1 MKRVDMFLTL
11 LLVIFALALV
21 QVRDRARL
29 QFMDK
34 ESLDKEARE
43 LELEWGRLQLEEGSL
58 ASHSR
63 VDQLARRDLGMVPV
77 PIDKIV
83 VIAVPDP
90 APGRSGEGA
99 P

>member
-1 MKRVDMFLTL
+1 MKRLDVFLTL
-11 LLVIFALALV
+11 AVVLCALAVV

-43 LELEWGRLQLEEGSL
+43 LEVEWGRLQLELGSL

-63 VDQLARRDLGMVPV
+63 VDQLARKELGLVPV
-77 PIDKIV
+77 PLDKIV
-83 VIAVPDP
+83 LLSAARQADTGTQP
-90 APGRSGEGA
+90 
-99 P
+99 

>member
-1 MKRVDMFLTL
+1 MKRLDVFLTL
-11 LLVIFALALV
+11 ALLLCALAVV

-43 LELEWGRLQLEEGSL
+43 LEVEWGRLQLELGSL

-63 VDQLARRDLGMVPV
+63 VDQLARKELGLVPV
-77 PIDKIV
+77 PLDKIV
-83 VIAVPDP
+83 LLSS
-90 APGRSGEGA
+90 APQASTGA
-99 P
+99 QP

>member
-1 MKRVDMFLTL
+1 MKRRDLFLTL
-11 LLVIFALALV
+11 VLVAVALAVV

-43 LELEWGRLQLEEGSL
+43 LEVEWGRLQLEAGSL

-63 VDQLARRDLGMVPV
+63 VDQLARRDLGLVPV
-77 PIDKIV
+77 PMDKIV
-83 VIAVPDP
+83 LLP
-90 APGRSGEGA
+90 AATSAEVQR
-99 P
+99 

>member
-1 MKRVDMFLTL
+1 VKRLDMFLTL
-11 LLVIFALALV
+11 LLVIFALAVV
-21 QVRDRARL
+21 QVRDHARL

-34 ESLDKEARE
+34 EGLDKEARE
-43 LELEWGRLQLEEGSL
+43 LELEWGRLQLEQGSL
-58 ASHSR
+58 ANHSR

-83 VIAVPDP
+83 VIAAPDP
-90 APGRSGEGA
+90 GANRAGKGA

>member
-1 MKRVDMFLTL
+1 MKRLDVFLTL
-11 LLVIFALALV
+11 ALLLCALAVV

-43 LELEWGRLQLEEGSL
+43 LEVEWGRLQLELGSL

-63 VDQLARRDLGMVPV
+63 VDQLARKDLGLVPV
-77 PIDKIV
+77 ALDKIV
-83 VIAVPDP
+83 LLSA
-90 APGRSGEGA
+90 APQASTGA
-99 P
+99 PP

>member
-1 MKRVDMFLTL
+1 MKRLDVFLTL
-11 LLVIFALALV
+11 ALLLCALAVV

-43 LELEWGRLQLEEGSL
+43 LEVEWGRLQLELGSL

-63 VDQLARRDLGMVPV
+63 VDQLARKELGLVPV
-77 PIDKIV
+77 ALDKIV
-83 VIAVPDP
+83 LLTT
-90 APGRSGEGA
+90 APQASTGA
-99 P
+99 QP

>member
-1 MKRVDMFLTL
+1 MKRLDVFLTL
-11 LLVIFALALV
+11 ALLLCALAVV

-43 LELEWGRLQLEEGSL
+43 LEVEWGRLQLELGSL

-63 VDQLARRDLGMVPV
+63 VDQLARKELGLVPV
-77 PIDKIV
+77 ALDKIV
-83 VIAVPDP
+83 LLP
-90 APGRSGEGA
+90 AA
-99 P
+99 PSTEAQP

>member
-1 MKRVDMFLTL
+1 MKRLDVFLTL
-11 LLVIFALALV
+11 ALLLCALAVV

-43 LELEWGRLQLEEGSL
+43 LELEWGRLQLELGSL

-63 VDQLARRDLGMVPV
+63 VDQLARKELGLVPV
-77 PIDKIV
+77 ALDKIV
-83 VIAVPDP
+83 LLSA
-90 APGRSGEGA
+90 APQASTGA
-99 P
+99 QP

>member
-1 MKRVDMFLTL
+1 MKRLDVFLTL
-11 LLVIFALALV
+11 AFLLCALAVV

-43 LELEWGRLQLEEGSL
+43 LEVEWGRLQLELGSL

-63 VDQLARRDLGMVPV
+63 VDQLARKELGLVPV
-77 PIDKIV
+77 ALDKIV
-83 VIAVPDP
+83 LLTT
-90 APGRSGEGA
+90 APQASIGA
-99 P
+99 QP

>member
-1 MKRVDMFLTL
+1 MKRLDVFLTL
-11 LLVIFALALV
+11 ALLLCALAVV

-43 LELEWGRLQLEEGSL
+43 LEVEWGRLQLELGSL

-63 VDQLARRDLGMVPV
+63 VDQLARKELGLVPV
-77 PIDKIV
+77 ALDKIV
-83 VIAVPDP
+83 LLTT
-90 APGRSGEGA
+90 APQASIGA
-99 P
+99 QP

>member
-1 MKRVDMFLTL
+1 MKRLDVFLTL
-11 LLVIFALALV
+11 ALLLCALAVV

-43 LELEWGRLQLEEGSL
+43 LEVEWGRLQLELGSL

-63 VDQLARRDLGMVPV
+63 VDQLARKELGLVPV
-77 PIDKIV
+77 ALDKIV
-83 VIAVPDP
+83 LLST
-90 APGRSGEGA
+90 APQTSTGA
-99 P
+99 QP